1 VPSFR
6 VESDCWLA
14 DFEGRPKARRV
25 IRAPLAPFGLLALSA
40 SESERMKELPQQDP
54 EHEDH
59 EREHEDFDRFEL
71 HRVNQLGFRIVKA
84 A

>member
-1 VPSFR
+1 M
-6 VESDCWLA
+6 E
-14 DFEGRPKARRV
+14 
-25 IRAPLAPFGLLALSA
+25 
-40 SESERMKELPQQDP
+40 ELPQQDS

-59 EREHEDFDRFEL
+59 EHEHQDFDCFQF